1 MRWKMKELVY
11 FRAIEKW
18 GKDNQKLVVVE
29 ELAELSKELTKML
42 RVDAQHDLGN
52 IAEEVADVEVAIEL
66 LEVIYDVK
74 LIADIDKIKL
84 GIKPIN
90 LIQQMQGLGCYVL
103 SDDAYDNVLL
113 DRMTVVK
120 IGLNNLKDE
129 LNINRSV
136 ARWKKQKLGRLELRL
151 LDK

>member
-1 MRWKMKELVY
+1 MKELVY

>member
-1 MRWKMKELVY
+1 MKELVY

-18 GKDNQKLVVVE
+18 GKDNQKLIVVE

-52 IAEEVADVEVAIEL
+52 IAEEVADVEIAIEL

-90 LIQQMQGLGCYVL
+90 LIQQMQGLGGYVL
-103 SDDAYDNVLL
+103 SEDIHDKVLL
-113 DRMTVVK
+113 DRMAVVK

-136 ARWKKQKLGRLELRL
+136 ARWKKQKLNRLELRL

>member
-1 MRWKMKELVY
+1 MKELVY

-90 LIQQMQGLGCYVL
+90 LIQQMQGLGGYVL
-103 SDDAYDNVLL
+103 SEDIRDKVLL
-113 DRMTVVK
+113 DGMAVVK

-136 ARWKKQKLGRLELRL
+136 ARWKKQKLNRLELRL

>member
-1 MRWKMKELVY
+1 MKELVY

-18 GKDNQKLVVVE
+18 GKDNQKLVIVE

-52 IAEEVADVEVAIEL
+52 IAEEVADVEIAIEL

-103 SDDAYDNVLL
+103 TDDAYDNVLL

-136 ARWKKQKLGRLELRL
+136 ARWKKQKLNRLELRL